1 MGELQNKN
9 SLKVEKGIDSHSE
22 WVYYRRGLRNQSQQR
37 GGDNVSDN
45 YIKDNLKF
53 LRERKGLTQTA
64 VSKALK
70 VKTSTYNAW
79 ETGQNIPRDEMKV
92 KIAEFYGLSVGYIF
106 FKPIAH

>member
-1 MGELQNKN
+1 M
-9 SLKVEKGIDSHSE
+9 
-22 WVYYRRGLRNQSQQR
+22 
-37 GGDNVSDN
+37 SDN

-53 LRERKGLTQTA
+53 LRKRKGLTQTDVA
-64 VSKALK
+64 KALK
-70 VKTSTYNAW
+70 VGITTYNAW

>member
-1 MGELQNKN
+1 MGELQNKYL
-9 SLKVEKGIDSHSE
+9 LKVEKSIDTHSE
-22 WVYYRRGLRNQSQQR
+22 WVYYRRRLNKESQQR

-53 LRERKGLTQTA
+53 LRKRKGLTQTEVA
-64 VSKALK
+64 KAIN
-70 VKTSTYNAW
+70 VGITTYNAW

>member
-1 MGELQNKN
+1 MQNKY
-9 SLKVEKGIDSHSE
+9 SLKVEISVDTHSE
-22 WVYYRRGLRNQSQQR
+22 WVYYKRGSRREPQQR

-53 LRERKGLTQTA
+53 LRKRKGLTQTA
-64 VSKALK
+64 VSKALG
-70 VKTSTYNAW
+70 VNASTYNAW

>member
-1 MGELQNKN
+1 MQNKYL
-9 SLKVEKGIDSHSE
+9 LKVEKSIDSHSE
-22 WVYYRRGLRNQSQQR
+22 WEYYRRRLNKESQRR

-53 LRERKGLTQTA
+53 LRKRKGLTQTDVA
-64 VSKALK
+64 KALK
-70 VKTSTYNAW
+70 VGITTYNAW

>member
-1 MGELQNKN
+1 MQNKY

-22 WVYYRRGLRNQSQQR
+22 WEYHRRRLNQESQQR
-37 GGDNVSDN
+37 GGDDVTDN

-53 LRERKGLTQTA
+53 LRERKKLTQTA
-64 VSKALK
+64 VSKALG
-70 VKTSTYNAW
+70 VNTSTYNAW

-106 FKPIAH
+106 FKPITH

>member
-1 MGELQNKN
+1 MGELQNKY
-9 SLKVEKGIDSHSE
+9 SLKVEKSIDTHSE
-22 WVYYRRGLRNQSQQR
+22 WEYYRRRLNKEAQQK

-53 LRERKGLTQTA
+53 LRERKKLTQTA
-64 VSKALK
+64 VSKALG
-70 VKTSTYNAW
+70 VNASTYNAW

-106 FKPIAH
+106 FKPITH

>member
-1 MGELQNKN
+1 M
-9 SLKVEKGIDSHSE
+9 
-22 WVYYRRGLRNQSQQR
+22 
-37 GGDNVSDN
+37 SDN

-70 VKTSTYNAW
+70 VNTSTYNAW

-92 KIAEFYGLSVGYIF
+92 RIAEFYGLSVGYIF